1 MKWSRLRCKP
11 PDPLRREVTH
21 GSRPNWVIFDRS
33 GQSWLPVHVC
43 FALKADL
50 SWPPLVWS
58 CFVRDITSLGARFEF
73 QDAPLLTVFNLTFD
87 GKTLRRCHLKWRIAN
102 EVGVS
107 FQRPRKT

>member
-1 MKWSRLRCKP
+1 LLRTAGP
-11 PDPLRREVTH
+11 YI
-21 GSRPNWVIFDRS
+21 GVIFDRS